1 MKLIIFCNVP
11 HRCTKKNF
19 TVISGR
25 ENEQQ
30 TNHTVTQW
38 INQKKYKNMKYW
50 DNNIAL
56 VKVC

>member
-11 HRCTKKNF
+11 HRRST
-19 TVISGR
+19 TYVIVTTGKD
-25 ENEQQ
+25 NEQQ

-38 INQKKYKNMKYW
+38 INHKKYKNMKYW

-56 VKVC
+56 VQV